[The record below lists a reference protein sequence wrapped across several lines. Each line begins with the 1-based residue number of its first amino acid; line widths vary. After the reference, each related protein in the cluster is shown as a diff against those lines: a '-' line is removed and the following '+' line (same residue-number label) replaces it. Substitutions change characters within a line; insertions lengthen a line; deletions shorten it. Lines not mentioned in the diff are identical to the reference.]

1 MKDLS
6 IFHSK
11 CSLIFTFEDTHFQ
24 LTLWMSMKPLKAKRK
39 KWNISSSA
47 FSGTYATVEFWHK
60 TESEQV

>member
-24 LTLWMSMKPLKAKRK
+24 LILWMSMKLLKGKRK
-39 KWNISSSA
+39 NWKISTA
-47 FSGTYATVEFWHK
+47 FSGTYATVEFWYQ